1 MIRIS
6 EMLEVHQKDGFRS
19 GRSKAKFRVS
29 TEFYMILPAMVI
41 LVAITLFPFFYTIWL
56 SFMSY
61 PMIQLSEVK
70 FIGFGNWARIFRDP
84 NIRTYWWVTLKY
96 AGAALT
102 IEMFLGIIVAL
113 FISKIRVFQDLLTTI
128 IIAPLFFA
136 PVLVGLIGRFIY
148 HDSYGI
154 YTHFFHTVG
163 LFKKVSLFGT
173 KATALPI
180 LIGLD
185 VWEWTPL
192 VILIILA
199 GLKALP
205 RDPFEAA
212 ALDGAN
218 EWQVLW
224 KLTLPMLKPII
235 FVALI
240 IRTMDIL
247 RYYDVFLIT
256 TRGGPANSTK
266 IISIGI
272 YDTAFQAYQMGYA
285 ATMTLTMLF
294 FTIILG
300 NVFAQFFLREKGGA

>member
-1 MIRIS
+1 MA
-6 EMLEVHQKDGFRS
+6 ELES
-19 GRSKAKFRVS
+19 TKFMKRRWRGS

-41 LVAITLFPFFYTIWL
+41 LAAITLFPFIYTIWL

-61 PMIQLSEVK
+61 PMIQLSQVQ
-70 FIGFGNWARIFRDP
+70 FIGFANWARIFRDP
-84 NIRTYWWVTLKY
+84 NFRTYWWVTFKY
-96 AGAALT
+96 AGFALA
-102 IEMFLGIIVAL
+102 IEMLLGITVAL
-113 FISKIRVFQDLLTTI
+113 FLSKLRIFQDLITTI

-154 YTHFFHTVG
+154 YTHFFHALG
-163 LFKKVSLFGT
+163 FFKEKSLFGT
-173 KATALPI
+173 TTTALPI

-192 VILIILA
+192 VILIFLA

-212 ALDGAN
+212 SIDGAN
-218 EWQVLW
+218 EWKMLW
-224 KLTLPMLKPII
+224 KITMPMLKPVI

-247 RYYDVFLIT
+247 RYFTVFLVT

-266 IISIGI
+266 IMSIGI
-272 YDTAFQAYQMGYA
+272 YDAAFQAYRMGYA

-300 NVFAQFFLREKGGA
+300 NIFVRFFLSKKEGA

>member
-1 MIRIS
+1 MSDAYSLS
-6 EMLEVHQKDGFRS
+6 EYRAG
-19 GRSKAKFRVS
+19 AS
-29 TEFYMILPAMVI
+29 TVKRKWRHSAEFYMILPAMVI
-41 LVAITLFPFFYTIWL
+41 LGAITLFPFFYTIWL
-56 SFMSY
+56 SLMSY

-84 NIRTYWWVTLKY
+84 NIRTYWWVTFKY
-96 AGAALT
+96 AGVALC
-102 IEMFLGIIVAL
+102 IEMFLGITVAL
-113 FISKIRVFQDLLTTI
+113 FLSKIRIFQDFLTTV
-128 IIAPLFFA
+128 IIAPMFFA

-154 YTHFFHTVG
+154 YTHFFHSVG
-163 LFKKVSLFGT
+163 LFKKMSLFGT
-173 KATALPI
+173 RATALPI

-192 VILIILA
+192 IVLIFLA
-199 GLKALP
+199 GLKSLP

-218 EWQVLW
+218 EWQTLW
-224 KLTLPMLKPII
+224 KLTFPMLKPVI

-240 IRTMDIL
+240 VRTMDIL
-247 RYYDVFLIT
+247 RYFEVFWVT
-256 TRGGPANSTK
+256 TRGGPANATK

-272 YDTAFQAYQMGYA
+272 YDMAFQAYRMGYA

-300 NVFAQFFLREKGGA
+300 NVFAQFFLKEKEKV

>member
-1 MIRIS
+1 MRG
-6 EMLEVHQKDGFRS
+6 MGNTKLE
-19 GRSKAKFRVS
+19 SKIFMKRRWRAS

-41 LVAITLFPFFYTIWL
+41 LAVITLFPFFYTIWL

-61 PMIQLSEVK
+61 PMIQLSQVK
-70 FIGFGNWARIFRDP
+70 FIGFANWARIFRDP
-84 NIRTYWWVTLKY
+84 NFRTYWWVTFKY
-96 AGAALT
+96 AGSALA
-102 IEMFLGIIVAL
+102 IEMLLGISVAL
-113 FISKIRVFQDLLTTI
+113 FLSKLKIFQDLITTI

-154 YTHFFHTVG
+154 YTHFFHTLG
-163 LFKKVSLFGT
+163 FFKEKSLFGT
-173 KATALPI
+173 TTTALPI

-192 VILIILA
+192 VILIFLA

-212 ALDGAN
+212 SIDGAN
-218 EWQVLW
+218 EWKMLW
-224 KLTLPMLKPII
+224 KLTMPMLKPVI

-247 RYYDVFLIT
+247 RYFTVFLVT

-266 IISIGI
+266 IMSIGI
-272 YDTAFQAYQMGYA
+272 YDAAFQAYRMGYA

-300 NVFAQFFLREKGGA
+300 NIFVQFFLSKKEGA